1 LIVNEP
7 DIVENLDELPF
18 PAMHMLP
25 MSRYSSIIG
34 LHPVTTMITSRG
46 CPFKCGF
53 CSKQPSD
60 KKHRTRSPKNVATEM
75 EELIQKY
82 KIKEI
87 MFYDDVITLKRD
99 HIVGICEEI
108 LKRNLKVKWESP
120 TRIDCVDEAL
130 LKLMHR
136 AGCIRLRYG
145 VESGDPEILELM
157 NKKIDIGLVKKVFS
171 LTKRIGIE
179 TFAYFMIGYI
189 RETDKSYKKTLS
201 LALSL
206 DIDLAMFTIA
216 TPYPGTPFYDM
227 VQSKNLIEKDYWKN
241 FTLGVDNSERLPYF
255 INNAESLIKD
265 AYCKFYL
272 RPRIILR
279 KIKELKSF
287 TTLKKYFN
295 VAKGLLFF
303 KTI

>member
-1 LIVNEP
+1 
-7 DIVENLDELPF
+7 
-18 PAMHMLP
+18 
-25 MSRYSSIIG
+25 
-34 LHPVTTMITSRG
+34 
-46 CPFKCGF
+46 
-53 CSKQPSD
+53 
-60 KKHRTRSPKNVATEM
+60 
-75 EELIQKY
+75 
-82 KIKEI
+82 
-87 MFYDDVITLKRD
+87 
-99 HIVGICEEI
+99 
-108 LKRNLKVKWESP
+108 
-120 TRIDCVDEAL
+120 
-130 LKLMHR
+130 
-136 AGCIRLRYG
+136 
-145 VESGDPEILELM
+145 M